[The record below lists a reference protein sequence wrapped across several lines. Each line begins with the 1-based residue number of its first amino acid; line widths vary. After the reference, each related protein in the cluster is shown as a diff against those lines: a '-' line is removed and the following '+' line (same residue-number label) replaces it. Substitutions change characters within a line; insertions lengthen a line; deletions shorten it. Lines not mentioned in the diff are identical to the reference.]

1 MPQVCHRQNPKFET
15 LNCKLRMLVA
25 TEGIILH
32 YVKYGENSVIVNVYT
47 KEFGRQAYMLNI
59 SRSKKSK
66 NKAGIIQPLF
76 LVDLVAY
83 QKDTRE
89 VQRIKEIKNQP
100 VYQNIPF
107 DVVKS
112 TQAIFLAEILGK
124 TLREQESAPE
134 MFGFIQNTL
143 LFFDLAEDGVANFHL
158 WFLFR
163 LTEYLG
169 FLPDTKKT
177 GFEGWFDMRKGAVV
191 PFEPPHPFF
200 MHKEATE
207 ILCSLATLKIRELAH
222 YKIPKH
228 LRTYL
233 TSKLVE
239 YYQLHFEHLGEI
251 KSLKVLHEVF
261 SL

>member
-1 MPQVCHRQNPKFET
+1 
-15 LNCKLRMLVA
+15 MLVA
-25 TEGIILH
+25 SQGIILH
-32 YVKYGENSVIVNVYT
+32 FVKYGESSVIVNIYT

-59 SRSKKSK
+59 SRGKKSK
-66 NKAGIIQPLF
+66 NKAGFLQPLF

-107 DVVKS
+107 DVTKS
-112 TQAIFLAEILGK
+112 TQVIFLAEILSK

-134 MFGFIQNTL
+134 MFDFIQNSL
-143 LFFDLAEDGVANFHL
+143 LFFDLAEEGVANFHL

-169 FLPDTKKT
+169 FLPGTKKT

-191 PFEPPHPFF
+191 PHEPPHPLFI
-200 MHKEATE
+200 HKEATE
-207 ILCSLATLKIRELAH
+207 KLIGLSSLKLHELGQLKISRE
-222 YKIPKH
+222 I
-228 LRTYL
+228 RIYL
-233 TSKLVE
+233 TSKLTE

-251 KSLKVLHEVF
+251 KSLKVLHEIF
-261 SL
+261 TP

>member
-1 MPQVCHRQNPKFET
+1 
-15 LNCKLRMLVA
+15 MLA
-25 TEGIILH
+25 TTEGIILH
-32 YVKYGENSVIVNVYT
+32 YVKYGENSVIVNIYT
-47 KEFGRQAYMLNI
+47 RELGRQAYMLNV

-66 NKAGIIQPLF
+66 NKAGILQPLF
-76 LVDLVAY
+76 FVDLVAY

-107 DVVKS
+107 DVAKS
-112 TQAIFLAEILGK
+112 TQAIFLAEMLSK

-134 MFGFIQNTL
+134 MFDFILNSL
-143 LFFDLAEDGVANFHL
+143 LFFDLADNGMANFHL

-169 FLPDTKKT
+169 FFPDTKKT

-200 MHKEATE
+200 MHKEATN
-207 ILCSLATLKIRELAH
+207 ILCSLATLKIQELPQL
-222 YKIPKH
+222 KIPKH
-228 LRTYL
+228 LRNYL
-233 TSKLVE
+233 TLKLVE

>member
-1 MPQVCHRQNPKFET
+1 
-15 LNCKLRMLVA
+15 MLVS
-25 TEGIILH
+25 TEGILLH
-32 YVKYGENSVIVNVYT
+32 FVKYGDNSAIVNIYT

-59 SRSKKSK
+59 SRGKKAN
-66 NKAGIIQPLF
+66 NKSGILQPLF

-83 QKDTRE
+83 QKDSRE

-107 DVVKS
+107 DVTKS
-112 TQAIFLAEILGK
+112 SQAIFLAEMLSK

-134 MFGFIQNTL
+134 MFSFIQNSL
-143 LFFDLAEDGVANFHL
+143 LFFDLADEGIANFHL

-169 FLPDTKKT
+169 FLPETENN

-191 PFEPPHPFF
+191 PFEPSHPFSF
-200 MHKEATE
+200 HKEATE
-207 ILCSLATLKIRELAH
+207 TLGKLAPLKIQELVEL
-222 YKIPKH
+222 KISRN
-228 LRTYL
+228 LRSYL

-261 SL
+261 SP

>member
-1 MPQVCHRQNPKFET
+1 
-15 LNCKLRMLVA
+15 MLA
-25 TEGIILH
+25 TTEGIVLH
-32 YVKYGENSVIVNVYT
+32 YLKYGENSVIANMYT
-47 KEFGRQAYMLNI
+47 REFGRQAYMLNI
-59 SRSKKSK
+59 SRGKKAK
-66 NKAGIIQPLF
+66 NKAGILQPLF

-107 DVVKS
+107 DVIKS
-112 TQAIFLAEILGK
+112 TQVIFLAEMLSK

-134 MFGFIQNTL
+134 MFGFIQNSL
-143 LFFDLAEDGVANFHL
+143 LFFDLAEDGLANFHL
-158 WFLFR
+158 WFLLR

-191 PFEPPHPFF
+191 PFEPSHPFL
-200 MHKEATE
+200 MHKEATDF
-207 ILCSLATLKIRELAH
+207 LCSLDRLRIRELAQF
-222 YKIPKH
+222 KIPKH

-251 KSLKVLHEVF
+251 KSLKILHEVF
-261 SL
+261 SP

>member
-1 MPQVCHRQNPKFET
+1 
-15 LNCKLRMLVA
+15 MLVA
-25 TEGIILH
+25 TEGIVLH
-32 YVKYGENSVIVNVYT
+32 YVKYGENSVIINMYT
-47 KEFGRQAYMLNI
+47 RDFGRQAYMLNI
-59 SRSKKSK
+59 SRGKKAK
-66 NKAGIIQPLF
+66 NKAGILQPLF
-76 LVDLVAY
+76 FVDLVAY

-107 DVVKS
+107 DIVKS
-112 TQAIFLAEILGK
+112 TQAIFLAEMLSK
-124 TLREQESAPE
+124 TLREQESVPE
-134 MFGFIQNTL
+134 MFNYIQNSL
-143 LFFDLAEDGVANFHL
+143 LFFDLAEEGVANFHL

-169 FLPDTKKT
+169 FLPDTKKV
-177 GFEGWFDMRKGAVV
+177 GFGGWFDMRKGAVV

-200 MHKEATE
+200 MHKEATDV
-207 ILCSLATLKIRELAH
+207 LSSLATSKIQDLAQH
-222 YKIPKH
+222 KIPKH

-239 YYQLHFEHLGEI
+239 YYQLHFEFLGEI
-251 KSLKVLHEVF
+251 KSLKVLQEVF

>member
-1 MPQVCHRQNPKFET
+1 
-15 LNCKLRMLVA
+15 MLA
-25 TEGIILH
+25 TTEGIILH
-32 YVKYGENSVIVNVYT
+32 YVKYGENSVIVNIYT
-47 KEFGRQAYMLNI
+47 RELGRQAYMLNV

-66 NKAGIIQPLF
+66 NKAGILQPLF
-76 LVDLVAY
+76 FVDLVAY

-107 DVVKS
+107 DVAKS
-112 TQAIFLAEILGK
+112 TQAIFLAEML
-124 TLREQESAPE
+124 S
-134 MFGFIQNTL
+134 NSL
-143 LFFDLAEDGVANFHL
+143 LFFDLADNGMANFHL

-169 FLPDTKKT
+169 FFPDTKKT

-200 MHKEATE
+200 MHKEATN
-207 ILCSLATLKIRELAH
+207 ILCSLATLKIQELPQL
-222 YKIPKH
+222 KIPKH
-228 LRTYL
+228 LRNYL
-233 TSKLVE
+233 TLKLVE

>member
-1 MPQVCHRQNPKFET
+1 
-15 LNCKLRMLVA
+15 MLA
-25 TEGIILH
+25 TTEGIVLH
-32 YVKYGENSVIVNVYT
+32 YIKYGENSVIVNIYT
-47 KEFGRQAYMLNI
+47 REFGRQAYMLNV
-59 SRSKKSK
+59 SRIKKSK
-66 NKAGIIQPLF
+66 NKAGILQPLF
-76 LVDLVAY
+76 LIDLVAY

-107 DVVKS
+107 DVIKS
-112 TQAIFLAEILGK
+112 TQVIFMAEMLGK

-134 MFGFIQNTL
+134 MFEFIQNAL
-143 LFFDLAEDGVANFHL
+143 LFFDLAEEGAPNFHL

-169 FLPDTKKT
+169 FLPDTQKV
-177 GFEGWFDMRKGAVV
+177 GFRNWFDMRKGQVS
-191 PFEPPHPFF
+191 PHEPPHPFF
-200 MHKEATE
+200 LHPEATE
-207 ILCSLATLKIRELAH
+207 ILCSLANLKLQELGGFKIKREMRA
-222 YKIPKH
+222 
-228 LRTYL
+228 YL
-233 TSKLVE
+233 TSKMVE

>member
-1 MPQVCHRQNPKFET
+1 
-15 LNCKLRMLVA
+15 MLVS

-32 YVKYGENSVIVNVYT
+32 YLKYGENAVIVNIYT

-59 SRSKKSK
+59 SRSRKAKVKS
-66 NKAGIIQPLF
+66 NILQSLF

-83 QKDTRE
+83 QKYSRE

-107 DVVKS
+107 DVTKS
-112 TQAIFLAEILGK
+112 TQAIFLAEMLSK

-134 MFGFIQNTL
+134 MISFIQNSL
-143 LFFDLAEDGVANFHL
+143 LFFDLADEGIANFHL

-169 FLPDTKKT
+169 FLPHTKKT
-177 GFEGWFDMRKGAVV
+177 GFEGWFDMRSGAVV
-191 PFEPPHPFF
+191 PFEPSHPFF
-200 MHKEATE
+200 FHKEATE
-207 ILCSLATLKIRELAH
+207 MLGSLASLKIQEISEL
-222 YKIPKH
+222 KISRN
-228 LRTYL
+228 LRGYL

-251 KSLKVLHEVF
+251 KSLKVLHEIF